1 MNNFGDGIRKR
12 HCYRGW
18 NGGYG
23 YYQRGWNNS
32 GYGRGYYQPCYRP
45 VYYYLATVP
54 FIIVQRQ
61 RSSLGLDAANLG
73 RYYWVGFSRERVTNP
88 EGAQFLWM

>member
-1 MNNFGDGIRKR
+1 MGVAITSRAIDQFTTI
-12 HCYRGW
+12 
-18 NGGYG
+18 
-23 YYQRGWNNS
+23 QF
-32 GYGRGYYQPCYRP
+32 
-45 VYYYLATVP
+45 LATVP